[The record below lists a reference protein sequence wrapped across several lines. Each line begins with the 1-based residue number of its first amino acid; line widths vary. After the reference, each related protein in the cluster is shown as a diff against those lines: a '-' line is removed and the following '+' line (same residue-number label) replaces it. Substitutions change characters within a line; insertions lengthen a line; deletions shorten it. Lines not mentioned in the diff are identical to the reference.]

1 MTYEYQFI
9 HQWETETDDD
19 FLVRVNLL
27 AKDGWRLIY
36 ETYYDGNVGRI
47 LLEKTYDKN
56 NTKT

>member
-1 MTYEYQFI
+1 MSYEYQFI
-9 HQWETETDDD
+9 HQRETETDDD

-47 LLEKTYDKN
+47 LLEKSYD
-56 NTKT
+56 